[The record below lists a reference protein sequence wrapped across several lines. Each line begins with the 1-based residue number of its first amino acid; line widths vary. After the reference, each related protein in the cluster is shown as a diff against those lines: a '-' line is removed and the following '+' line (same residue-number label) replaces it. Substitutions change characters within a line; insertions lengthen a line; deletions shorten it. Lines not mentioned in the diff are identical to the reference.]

1 MQKQRLL
8 DAVVDHLASGG
19 SGDVTLRGIA
29 AAVGSSHRMLIYHF
43 GSKEQL
49 LVDVVREVESR
60 QKAALAD
67 LADSPPEEMGRL
79 FWKRLTSP
87 ELRPLERLFF
97 ELYGQAAQGRLGE
110 TGLLD
115 DIVDS
120 WLPALVELGL
130 SQGMTPQRARASARL
145 ALAVSRGLLLDL
157 VATDD
162 LEAVN
167 EAMELFLDLYTAA
180 ATPR

>member
-8 DAVVDHLASGG
+8 DAVVDHLAAGG
-19 SGDVTLRGIA
+19 RNDITLRRLA
-29 AAVGSSHRMLIYHF
+29 AAVGTSHRMLIYHF

-49 LVDVVREVESR
+49 LVDVVREVEAR

-67 LADSPPEEMGRL
+67 LADCPPEELGRR
-79 FWKRLTSP
+79 FWARLTAS

-97 ELYGQAAQGRLGE
+97 ELYGQAVQGRLGE

-115 DIVDS
+115 GIVDS
-120 WLPALVELGL
+120 WLPPLEELGL
-130 SQGMTPQRARASARL
+130 RQGMSPERARAAARL
-145 ALAVSRGLLLDL
+145 GLAVARGLLLDL

-162 LEAVN
+162 EKAVD
-167 EAMELFLDLYTAA
+167 EAMELFLELY